1 MRIEETAVPDAY
13 RIMPKLL
20 TDPRGSFHES
30 YRYDL
35 LAAETGHEFVP
46 RQVNYS
52 ASSRNTVRGLHGVAI
67 PPGQAKLV
75 SCVRGALLDVVVDV
89 RVGSPTFGEHV
100 TTVLDARDGRAM
112 FVAEGLAHGF
122 VALTDDTCISYLCST
137 EYVPGTQL
145 DLRAFDPELG
155 LPWARWLT
163 GDPVLSEKDAAAPTV
178 AEALELGLLPTYAQC
193 LSLYGRGEEGQRA
206 AA

>member
-13 RIMPKLL
+13 RITPRLL
-20 TDPRGSFHES
+20 PDERGSFHES
-30 YRYDL
+30 YRYDV
-35 LAAETGHEFVP
+35 LAAETGHSFLP

-52 ASSRNTVRGLHGVAI
+52 VSSRNTVRGLHGVSI

-75 SCVRGALLDVVVDV
+75 SCVRGVVLDVVVDV
-89 RVGSPTFGEHV
+89 RVGSPTFGRHDC
-100 TTVLDARDGRAM
+100 TVLDARSGRGVY
-112 FVAEGLAHGF
+112 VAEGLAHGF

-155 LPWARWLT
+155 LPWSKWLT
-163 GDPVLSEKDAAAPTV
+163 GDPLLSEKDANAITV
-178 AEALELGLLPTYAQC
+178 AEATERGMLPSYEQC
-193 LSLYGRGEEGQRA
+193 RQFYA
-206 AA
+206 AAVRTPA

>member
-13 RIMPKLL
+13 RIMPRLL
-20 TDPRGSFHES
+20 PDARGSFHES
-30 YRYDL
+30 FRYDL
-35 LAAETGHEFVP
+35 LAAETGHSFLP

-52 ASSRNTVRGLHGVAI
+52 ASARNTVRGLHGVAI

-75 SCVRGALLDVVVDV
+75 SCVRGVLLDVVVDV
-89 RVGSPTFGEHV
+89 RIGSPTFGRHDC
-100 TTVLDARDGRAM
+100 TVLDARGGRAV

-145 DLRAFDPELG
+145 DLRAFDPELE

-163 GDPVLSEKDAAAPTV
+163 GEPLLSEKDANAPTV
-178 AEALELGLLPTYAQC
+178 AEAAERGLLPTYEQC
-193 LSLYGRGEEGQRA
+193 RELYGKRARA

>member
-1 MRIEETAVPDAY
+1 MRIAETAVPDAY
-13 RIMPKLL
+13 RITPKLL
-20 TDPRGSFHES
+20 TDARGSFHES

-52 ASSRNTVRGLHGVAI
+52 TSSRNTVRGLHSVTI

-100 TTVLDARDGRAM
+100 TTVLDAREVRAV

-145 DLRAFDPELG
+145 DLRALDGTLG

-163 GDPVLSEKDAAAPTV
+163 GDPVISEKDAAAPTV
-178 AEALELGLLPTYAQC
+178 AEALELGMLPTYAQC
-193 LSLYGRGEEGQRA
+193 SSLYARGARGERTVA
-206 AA
+206 